1 MPIIESAGL
10 TDVGLKRK
18 GNEDSYFV
26 DDRINLYVVADGMGG
41 HKAGEVASRLVAETL
56 HDYLKRFDG
65 SGPVEELDDPDPAL
79 SKSTNR
85 LLSGIHLA
93 NKVVYQLAQQNP
105 AYKGMGSTVSAI
117 FFAEGRMIVANVGD
131 SPIYLIRN
139 GGIHL
144 QSEMH
149 TFMAEQEAIAPGAAR
164 KLGESYR
171 HMLTRAMGTKPKV
184 EPFAKEARPLAGD
197 RIVIS
202 SDGLTDMVKPEEI
215 HHVVTRV
222 TPQKACRVL
231 VDLANKRGGNDN
243 ITVIV
248 LEVREASSSAPPPPA
263 SPPEASAIMADFDT
277 DESSYRGAVRALSME
292 RVVVETSEPLSI
304 DQEVMINLTRSN
316 GASLLNAS
324 GRITARSS
332 EAITVHFEPPLSAE
346 QKRALTRR

>member
-26 DDRINLYVVADGMGG
+26 DDRIRLYVVADGMGG
-41 HKAGEVASRLVAETL
+41 HKAGEVASRLVVETL

-65 SGPVEELDDPDPAL
+65 SGSVEELDDPDPAL

-105 AYKGMGSTVSAI
+105 AYKGMGATVSAI
-117 FFAEGRMIVANVGD
+117 FFADGRMIAANVGD

-171 HMLTRAMGTKPKV
+171 HMLTRAMGTKPQV
-184 EPFAKEARPLAGD
+184 EPFAKEVQPLAGD

-215 HHVVTRV
+215 LHVVTRV
-222 TPQKACRVL
+222 KPQKACRFL

-263 SPPEASAIMADFDT
+263 STPESSIMADFDT

-292 RVVVETSEPLSI
+292 RVVIETSEPLSI
-304 DQEVMINLTRSN
+304 DQEVMVNLTRSS
-316 GASLLNAS
+316 GATLLNAS

-332 EAITVHFEPPLSAE
+332 DAITVHFEPPLSAE
-346 QKRALTRR
+346 QKKSLTRR